1 MYFLLREN
9 IDKMDLRILKKIDKL
24 NIDKAVPG
32 ATLATSGRN
41 IW

>member
-9 IDKMDLRILKKIDKL
+9 IDKMDLRILKFDKL
-24 NIDKAVPG
+24 NIDKAIPG